1 MSQSHRLIT
10 IPVSHYCEKTRWAL
24 KRLLIPFTEE
34 RHMPPF
40 HRFAT
45 RSLNDSATPPLFT
58 GQMSSLNRLVIQTV
72 GGRSVPV
79 LVTDTQ
85 IFSSSDDILHYA
97 DSIAPD
103 DLKLYPT
110 NPEQRRSIDELVELF
125 DTALAPAVRLWTY
138 SYIMSQPNLVK
149 PLWCEG
155 VPWIEKFLFPIVFP
169 WMRTNVTQLYGI
181 DDTSIARSYKTICD
195 VFDRVNGLLAD
206 GRMYLVG
213 DRFSAAD
220 LGFMT
225 LAAALVS
232 PPNYGVKLPEHDKL
246 PTQMATDMK
255 AFQSSLAG
263 KFVLRLYEEAD
274 RTPVA

>member
-1 MSQSHRLIT
+1 MPQSDRLIT

-24 KRLLIPFTEE
+24 KRLQVPFIEE

-45 RSLNDSATPPLFT
+45 RSLKDSASPPTAT
-58 GQMSSLNRLVIQTV
+58 GQMSLLNRLVIQIV
-72 GGRSVPV
+72 GGQSVPV
-79 LVTDTQ
+79 LVTETK
-85 IFSSSDDILHYA
+85 IFSSSDEILHYV
-97 DSIAPD
+97 DSIAPEH
-103 DLKLYPT
+103 LKLYPT
-110 NPEQRRSIDELVELF
+110 NLEQRRSVDELVELF
-125 DTALAPAVRLWTY
+125 DTVFAPAVRLWAY

-155 VPWIEKFLFPIVFP
+155 VPWFEKLLFPFVFP
-169 WMRTNVTQLYGI
+169 WMRTNVTQMYGI
-181 DDTSIARSYKTICD
+181 DDTSIDRSYNVICD

-255 AFQSSLAG
+255 AFQTSLAG
-263 KFVLRLYEEAD
+263 TFVLRLYQEAD
-274 RTPVA
+274 RSDL